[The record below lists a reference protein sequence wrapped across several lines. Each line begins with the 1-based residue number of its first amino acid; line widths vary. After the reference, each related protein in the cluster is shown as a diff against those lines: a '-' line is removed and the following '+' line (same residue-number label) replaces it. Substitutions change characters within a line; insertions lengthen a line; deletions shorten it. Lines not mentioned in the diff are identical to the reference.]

1 MRESY
6 IKPATPQPTRH
17 FYEFGRFR
25 VDATEKVL
33 LRDGVPISITPKAFE
48 TLLTLVESTG
58 RILEKDDLLKKVWPD
73 TVVEENNLAQNV
85 STLRKVLGQG
95 PEGSACIE
103 TIPRRGY
110 RFVATVRE
118 SWEEVPDLII
128 RERTKSTVIIEDE
141 EESDTRTAILGALT
155 PVRLMAG
162 LIILAWAATG
172 LYEIR
177 KGIRNRSRGPGERP
191 RFRVRPRRSPTIG
204 GGARPQ
210 ESNGTPG
217 CGLALHLLI

>member
-103 TIPRRGY
+103 TTQARLPIRGHSQ
-110 RFVATVRE
+110 RE
-118 SWEEVPDLII
+118 L
-128 RERTKSTVIIEDE
+128 
-141 EESDTRTAILGALT
+141 
-155 PVRLMAG
+155 
-162 LIILAWAATG
+162 
-172 LYEIR
+172 
-177 KGIRNRSRGPGERP
+177 
-191 RFRVRPRRSPTIG
+191 G
-204 GGARPQ
+204 GGSRPHY
-210 ESNGTPG
+210 PG
-217 CGLALHLLI
+217 ASEVDRHH